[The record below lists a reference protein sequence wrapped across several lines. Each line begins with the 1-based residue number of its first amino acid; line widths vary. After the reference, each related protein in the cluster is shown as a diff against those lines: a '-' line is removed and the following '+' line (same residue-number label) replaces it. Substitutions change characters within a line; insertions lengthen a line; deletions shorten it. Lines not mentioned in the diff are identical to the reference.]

1 MISSTSATS
10 GEVRYAAASGCLK
23 PWATWERHVHILLVC
38 AGEHRRDERGVEKR
52 YVRGRHSGEF
62 MSPATAVS
70 PAASSKRAASFTRV
84 LDHAHAGWQRREL
97 LTRRANHYHW
107 TVDDAGDD
115 AGHPMKEGRP
125 VPLE

>member
-1 MISSTSATS
+1 MCH
-10 GEVRYAAASGCLK
+10 R
-23 PWATWERHVHILLVC
+23 ERHVHILPVC
-38 AGEHRRDERGVEKR
+38 AGEHRRDERGVEER
-52 YVRGRHSGEF
+52 YVRGRHIGEF
-62 MSPATAVS
+62 GVAGYGRQPRRESL
-70 PAASSKRAASFTRV
+70 KRAASFTRV

-115 AGHPMKEGRP
+115 AGHPVKEGRP